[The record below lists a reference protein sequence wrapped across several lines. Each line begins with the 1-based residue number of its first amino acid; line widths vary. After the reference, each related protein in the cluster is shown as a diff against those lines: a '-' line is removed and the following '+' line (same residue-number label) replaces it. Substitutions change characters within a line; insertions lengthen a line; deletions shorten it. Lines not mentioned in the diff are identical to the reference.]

1 MPQWKAGHA
10 WWDSTK
16 RQGQPRRASR
26 SKGAKEARS
35 QDMSVPPAMCSSV
48 DAVMCKCMGSN
59 YATLPSTGFEN
70 ILIDRYT
77 VALVYV

>member
-1 MPQWKAGHA
+1 
-10 WWDSTK
+10 
-16 RQGQPRRASR
+16 
-26 SKGAKEARS
+26 
-35 QDMSVPPAMCSSV
+35 MSVPPALCSSV